1 MKGRSSLDVFD
12 FGVLL
17 QALAG
22 SLKIGTLRVV
32 SGPKEKYIGLNRG
45 HIDAIYTPRSRFR
58 LGRILYN
65 MRALEMDVLQEVLA
79 DQKSGKAEG
88 PLGKILVERGHIE
101 QEDLDTALHYQL
113 VEELLEVFY
122 WSDVGYEFYSVPPEE
137 ALRGR
142 AGRLTRVDG
151 FVDANR
157 ILLNVTKV
165 IDDIEKFNNA
175 TPSLKDVYEV
185 VGDREK
191 YLAEH
196 DVQDYVI
203 ELLDLIDGE
212 RDMGEVLKAIRLS
225 RLDAMELFYHLK
237 TVDMIRDKSSFE
249 VLMLAEN
256 KRNTFPAAK
265 RARLYERAAEL
276 GVEGFEISLRTAQAY
291 EELKQYDKAADHY
304 FAHAKGTEELGTL
317 EEAVE
322 AASLAIKLRPERA
335 DILQYRAGLLQKL
348 EKKKE
353 AAADLVL
360 LARLLRGR
368 KQYRFAE
375 KALLKALSLTPQDEE
390 IWLARIETIEESGE
404 SRRAAQACL
413 DMAFRREKAGDLD
426 GAIQMLE
433 RAVAIE
439 PGAIR
444 FRTAQANLLTKA
456 EKNPEAADALG
467 EIVAI
472 VLDRTSRY
480 PERGIRMLAAL
491 RGRLE
496 DLRAR
501 TSPSMEKIAEGLIQL
516 GRKEDAL
523 KILAEAG
530 EARIAH
536 GHLVLAE
543 EAYRRAV
550 DLAPEDLDLAETL
563 ALIQAR
569 NGSKEHALARLRGIA
584 GQFWK
589 RGKLE
594 RAEKA
599 YREMLRID
607 PFSPD
612 ALLELARL
620 KADKGLNKEAAAG
633 LHQIGHLYQVT
644 GNLEDAVTYFDEA
657 CRLDPGNPGYVRG
670 LAEALGK
677 ALKTEAA
684 MNSFDALLAMLRA
697 RSDHT
702 GVIDLAMKILEN
714 DPAHQEATEAMMDA
728 YGALG
733 DEVRSRVKKKKGKE
747 KAKA

>member
-22 SLKIGTLRVV
+22 SLKVGTLRVV

-65 MRALEMDVLQEVLA
+65 MRTLEMTTLQEVLA
-79 DQKSGKAEG
+79 DQKNGKVEG
-88 PLGKILVERGHIE
+88 PLGKILVERGHIT
-101 QEDLDTALHYQL
+101 QEDLDAALHYQL

-122 WSDVGYEFYSVPPEE
+122 WNDVAYEFYSVPPDE

-151 FVDANR
+151 SEEAHR
-157 ILLNVTKV
+157 ILLDVTKI

-175 TPSLKDVYEV
+175 TPSLKDVYEI

-191 YLAEH
+191 YIEEH
-196 DVQDYVI
+196 EVADYVL

-212 RDMGEVLKAIRLS
+212 RDMGEVLKALRLS

-237 TVDMIRDKSSFE
+237 SIGMIRDKSSFE
-249 VLMLAEN
+249 LLMLAEN
-256 KRNTFPAAK
+256 RRNSFPAAK

-276 GVEGFEISLRTAQAY
+276 GVEGFEISIRTAQAY
-291 EELKQYDKAADHY
+291 EELEQYDKAADHY
-304 FAHAKGTEELGTL
+304 FAHAKGMEEQGTL

-322 AASLAIKLRPERA
+322 AASKAIKLRPERA
-335 DILQYRAGLLQKL
+335 DILQYRAGLLEKL
-348 EKKKE
+348 GKKKD

-368 KQYRFAE
+368 KQFSFAE
-375 KALLKALSLTPQDEE
+375 KALLHALALTPEDES
-390 IWLARIETIEESGE
+390 IRIARIETIEDSGE
-404 SRRAAQACL
+404 SRRAAQASL
-413 DMAFRREKAGDLD
+413 ELAVRRDRAGNLPGAFE
-426 GAIQMLE
+426 MME
-433 RAVAIE
+433 RAVSAE
-439 PGAIR
+439 PRAIR
-444 FRTAQANLLTKA
+444 FRTAQANLLTRA
-456 EKNPEAADALG
+456 EKNAEAADALG
-467 EIVAI
+467 EIVPI
-472 VLDRTSRY
+472 VMDRTSRY
-480 PERGIRMLAAL
+480 PERGIRVLTAL

-501 TSPSMEKIAEGLIQL
+501 TSEAMEKIAEGLL
-516 GRKEDAL
+516 SFGRKEEAL
-523 KILAEAG
+523 KVLADAG

-536 GHLVLAE
+536 GHLVLAQ

-550 DLAPEDLDLAETL
+550 DLAPEDLDMAETL
-563 ALIQAR
+563 ALVQAR
-569 NGSKEHALARLRGIA
+569 NGAKEHALARLRGIA
-584 GQFWK
+584 SQFWK

-594 RAEKA
+594 RAERA
-599 YREMLRID
+599 YREMLRLD

-620 KADKGLNKEAAAG
+620 KADKGLKKEAAAG
-633 LHQIGHLYQVT
+633 LYQIGHLYKVT
-644 GNLEDAVTYFDEA
+644 GNLEDAVTYLDEA

-670 LAEALGK
+670 LAEALGQ

-684 MNSFDALLAMLRA
+684 MDSFDALLAMLRA

-702 GVIDLAMKILEN
+702 GVIDLAMKMLEQ
-714 DPAHQEATEAMMDA
+714 DPAHQEAAEAMMDA
-728 YGALG
+728 YRALG
-733 DEVRSRVKKKKGKE
+733 DDVRTRVNEKTGE
-747 KAKA
+747 KANA